1 MHLRRERFMAT
12 QRLSLTALSLLA
24 ANLIPL
30 LGVMFAGW
38 SLFELVVLYWLE
50 NLVIGAINVLRMAT
64 CSPDIEHLRLA
75 QQTAAS
81 GAEKPKQVSD
91 LAADLSAVAHVTA
104 GGHHLMKLFFIP
116 FFSVHYGMFCLVHG
130 VFIFVLLGGGGP
142 FGMGPEPFGG
152 LRFQVVSV
160 LSGGLWV
167 ALLGLVVSH
176 LFSYIYYFLYLGEYR
191 RTNAAMLMMAP
202 YGRIVVLH
210 VAILFGAFATHL
222 LGQPLVLLLLL
233 IVGKTLLDWSLH
245 RREHR
250 VEDTLHTR

>member
-1 MHLRRERFMAT
+1 MPT
-12 QRLSLTALSLLA
+12 KRLSLTALALLA

-30 LGVMFAGW
+30 LGVMFVGW
-38 SLFELVVLYWLE
+38 SLFEVVILYWLE

-64 CSPDIEHLRLA
+64 CAPDIEHLRLA
-75 QQTAAS
+75 QQAAAA
-81 GAEKPKQVSD
+81 GAETPKQASD

-104 GGHHLMKLFFIP
+104 VGHHLIKLFFIP
-116 FFSVHYGMFCLVHG
+116 FFTVHYGMFCLVHG
-130 VFIFVLLGGGGP
+130 VFIFVLLGGDGMIGVGPGP
-142 FGMGPEPFGG
+142 FGD
-152 LRFQVVSV
+152 LLSRVTSV
-160 LSGGLWV
+160 LSGGLWI

-191 RTNAAMLMMAP
+191 RTNVAVLMMAP

-245 RREHR
+245 QREHR

>member
-1 MHLRRERFMAT
+1 MPTKRP
-12 QRLSLTALSLLA
+12 SLTALALLA

-38 SLFELVVLYWLE
+38 SLFEVVILYWLE

-64 CSPDIEHLRLA
+64 CAPDIEHLRLA
-75 QQTAAS
+75 QQAATA
-81 GAEKPKQVSD
+81 GAEKPKQASD
-91 LAADLSAVAHVTA
+91 SSADLSALANVTA
-104 GGHHLMKLFFIP
+104 VGHHLIKWFFIP
-116 FFSVHYGMFCLVHG
+116 FFTVHYGMFCLVHG
-130 VFIFVLLGGGGP
+130 VFIFVLLGGDGMI
-142 FGMGPEPFGG
+142 GMGPGPFGG
-152 LRFQVVSV
+152 LYSRVTSV
-160 LSGGLWV
+160 LSNGLWI
-167 ALLGLVVSH
+167 ALWGLVVSH

-191 RTNAAMLMMAP
+191 RTNVAMLMMAP

-245 RREHR
+245 QREHR